1 MDNSIQETTLM
12 EIKQNKRQTE
22 YEIDMIKQT
31 IAELALKLD
40 QTNGTIFQMKRTALM
55 LLLGI
60 AGITFAMFVVLPI
73 VVNTPIN

>member
-12 EIKQNKRQTE
+12 EIKQNKKQTE

-31 IAELALKLD
+31 IADLALKLD

>member
-12 EIKQNKRQTE
+12 EIKQNKKQTE

-40 QTNGTIFQMKRTALM
+40 QTNGIIFQMKRTALM

>member
-12 EIKQNKRQTE
+12 EIKQNKKQTE

>member
-1 MDNSIQETTLM
+1 MDNLIQETTLI
-12 EIKQNKRQTE
+12 EIKQNKKQTE

-40 QTNGTIFQMKRTALM
+40 QTNGIIFQMKRTALM